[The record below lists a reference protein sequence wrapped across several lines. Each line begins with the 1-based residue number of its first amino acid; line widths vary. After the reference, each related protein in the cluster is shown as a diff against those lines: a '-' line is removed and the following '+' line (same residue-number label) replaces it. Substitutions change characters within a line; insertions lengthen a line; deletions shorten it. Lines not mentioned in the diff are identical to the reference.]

1 MRYLV
6 WDDHNDKLIGLIAL
20 GDPVFNMKSRD
31 EFVGWNSEDRRERLV
46 NVLDAYVLGAL
57 PPYNQLLAGKLVACL
72 VRSREV
78 VGDFKKRYGSSRG
91 IISQRAKR
99 ARLVMVTTSSA
110 LGRSSVYN
118 RLKLDGQTY
127 FESRGMTG
135 GWGHF
140 HVPDKLFRDLRD
152 YLRASEHPYAD
163 GHRFGQGPNWRLRTI
178 RAALDQM
185 GFASDILRHGI
196 QREFFVCELANN
208 SLEVLSGKDRT
219 PDYGNLLAVD
229 EIGELAKDRWIVPRS
244 NRQDGHKNWDREQ
257 IADLLDSR
265 SYQLTLFPNGRSAAK

>member
-6 WDDHNDKLIGLIAL
+6 WDDYNDKLIGLIAL

-78 VGDFKKRYGSSRG
+78 VRDFKRRYGSSRG
-91 IISQRAKR
+91 IISQKTKRAK
-99 ARLVMVTTSSA
+99 LVMVTTSSA

-118 RLKLDGQTY
+118 RLKLDEQYY
-127 FESRGMTG
+127 FKSQGMTG

-140 HVPDKLFRDLRD
+140 HVPDRLFKDLRD
-152 YLRASEHPYAD
+152 YLRESEHPYAD

-208 SLEVLSGKDRT
+208 SLEVLSGRDTT
-219 PDYGNLLAVD
+219 PDYNNLLEVD
-229 EIGELAKDRWIVPRS
+229 EISELAKERWVVPRS
-244 NRQDGHKNWDREQ
+244 IRQDVYQHWDRGQ
-257 IADLLDSR
+257 IANLLDSR
-265 SYQLTLFPNGRSAAK
+265 SYQLTLFPNDRSAAE